1 MLPHPSS
8 GSRLSWDVKPKP
20 AFPSAWLGLGHSVFM
35 PLVFH
40 DLVESL
46 TSRNRM
52 QVTETILN
60 LLVVTLEKEK
70 EMGIDFNNL
79 FYLTQYIQKSTF
91 SHIIVVRILLVWMF
105 YILCFHIW
113 FLKSV
118 CVSHILHSSVQA
130 SHVLVAI
137 CGQWLPQWME
147 QTWAGL

>member
-46 TSRNRM
+46 TSINRM

-79 FYLTQYIQKSTF
+79 FYLTQYSQNIIFSTCNTMLNLSYF
-91 SHIIVVRILLVWMF
+91 TYFFIESL
-105 YILCFHIW
+105 
-113 FLKSV
+113 
-118 CVSHILHSSVQA
+118 
-130 SHVLVAI
+130 
-137 CGQWLPQWME
+137 
-147 QTWAGL
+147 

>member
-1 MLPHPSS
+1 
-8 GSRLSWDVKPKP
+8 
-20 AFPSAWLGLGHSVFM
+20 
-35 PLVFH
+35 
-40 DLVESL
+40 
-46 TSRNRM
+46 
-52 QVTETILN
+52 
-60 LLVVTLEKEK
+60 
-70 EMGIDFNNL
+70 MGIDFNNL

-118 CVSHILHSSVQA
+118 CVSHILHSSVQT